1 MIWNGQGEV
10 IAWIIEMVNMHL
22 ILPIEQRELKGAS
35 SSEKNLNVFKREEYY
50 TSLSPPPAPPHKHGR
65 KEYMELRVRG

>member
-22 ILPIEQRELKGAS
+22 ILPIEQRQLKAS

-50 TSLSPPPAPPHKHGR
+50 TNLPFPQHGR
-65 KEYMELRVRG
+65 KGYMELRVHG